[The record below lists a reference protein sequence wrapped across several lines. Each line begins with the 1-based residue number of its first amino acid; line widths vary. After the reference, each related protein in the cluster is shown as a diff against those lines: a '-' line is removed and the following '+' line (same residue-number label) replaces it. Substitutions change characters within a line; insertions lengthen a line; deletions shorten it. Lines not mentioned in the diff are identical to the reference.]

1 MCLLYTIHNLSYPQI
16 SVPPSQPYH
25 SHAPIVDVQSRII
38 VPSQQPRSPQHHP
51 SQPEPPIMDY
61 LPSPSSP
68 APPSHMHMTHRAS
81 FESDALHELP
91 SDQWRLPDH
100 IDTPWQYE
108 PLPES
113 SVIRTNDPP
122 FSSRPLQTP
131 QRAFY
136 RTVRSQ
142 SYPHFHPGRHSI
154 QPPGWP
160 MVRTP
165 SPRMHLSPLPS
176 KRQLEKKPPLACLFC
191 RGRKIACGPPD
202 PGSEDPT
209 CK

>member
-1 MCLLYTIHNLSYPQI
+1 MCPLYTIHDLNYRQV
-16 SVPPSQPYH
+16 SVRTSQPYH
-25 SHAPIVDVQSRII
+25 SPVPVADDVQSRII
-38 VPSQQPRSPQHHP
+38 VPSQQPHPTPQRHP
-51 SQPEPPIMDY
+51 VQPEPPIMDY

-68 APPSHMHMTHRAS
+68 APALHLHMTHQAS
-81 FESDALHELP
+81 FDSEDP
-91 SDQWRLPDH
+91 SNQWRLPDH

-122 FSSRPLQTP
+122 FSSRPLQAP
-131 QRAFY
+131 QRASY

-142 SYPHFHPGRHSI
+142 LYPHFHPGRHNI

-165 SPRMHLSPLPS
+165 SPRLQLSPLPS

-191 RGRKIACGPPD
+191 RGRKIACGPPE